1 MSVSRRLVFALG
13 GLLAGSLCAF
23 PALPADAEAPL
34 RPQLAQSGPPVRLT
48 PRGPSE
54 GGTTARPPVE
64 RRGGIREE
72 RLGRVNPESVGVFD
86 ESEGG
91 LGARIWSGTP
101 RANVVAMTGHVPLR
115 YRSSILRDLA
125 RRLLLTRA
133 EAPSG
138 LIVGENLITQRIDR
152 LYRMGALTGAAK
164 LAALVPPSLSEPR
177 LAMLQV
183 NIAFLGGDAKR
194 ACDVVDRELPKHDSQ
209 DLQRANVICLALAK
223 EADKAMLALS
233 LLREQDGI
241 PDEAWEQLV
250 EAVANRSDGKS
261 GSKSKPV
268 DVASLKQPTP
278 GHLALMAALKL
289 PLPEVAAETNDLA
302 ILRTIALAKDAP
314 LALRLQAGEKA
325 AAAGALNGAEL
336 GRVYAAQTIEAD
348 EIAKAVAM
356 ARDTF
361 DARAR
366 ARLFKAAAGERNAR
380 KRAAIL
386 RAVWS
391 LARKHGGY
399 DVAARVFAPFVAD
412 MAPGPELRR
421 FAPFAA
427 RALYT
432 AGETQ
437 LATTWYRLLLD
448 EKANR
453 ENESVAQLWPIARL
467 VAPEQILWDDGR
479 LQHWARLQRRDGR
492 AAAERRIAILRTL
505 LEATGDRDA
514 ATVDWSALSP
524 RLAVARTGGAIPRLW
539 RSMRAAAVAQRRGET
554 VLAVV
559 NGIEDGDLSKLDDV
573 DLRLVLQSLR
583 DIGLVHELRV
593 LALEAALANRL

>member
-1 MSVSRRLVFALG
+1 MSVSRRLVSALG
-13 GLLAGSLCAF
+13 GLAMAGLWAVSAHLAA
-23 PALPADAEAPL
+23 AADPIGL
-34 RPQLAQSGPPVRLT
+34 QLAQSGPPVRLT
-48 PRGPSE
+48 PREPS

-72 RLGRVNPESVGVFD
+72 RLGRVNPESVGVLD

-101 RANVVAMTGHVPLR
+101 RASVVAMTGHVPLR
-115 YRSSILRDLA
+115 YRSPILRDLA

-138 LIVGENLITQRIDR
+138 LIVGEHLVTQRIDR
-152 LYRMGALTGAAK
+152 LYRMGAVTGAAK
-164 LAALVPPSLSEPR
+164 LAAVVPSSLSEPR

-183 NIAFLGGDAKR
+183 NIAFLGGDSKR
-194 ACDVVDRELPKHDSQ
+194 ACDVVDRELPRHDTQ
-209 DLQRANVICLALAK
+209 ALQRANVICLALAK
-223 EADKAMLALS
+223 ETDKAMLALS

-241 PDEAWEQLV
+241 PDEAWERLV
-250 EAVANRSDGKS
+250 EAVATGPDGK
-261 GSKSKPV
+261 SKSKPV
-268 DVASLKQPTP
+268 EVASLKQPTP
-278 GHLALMAALKL
+278 GHMVLMAALKL
-289 PLPEVAAETNDLA
+289 PLPEDAAETNDLA

-336 GRVYAAQTIEAD
+336 GRVYAAQTIEPD
-348 EIAKAVAM
+348 EIAKAIAM

-412 MAPGPELRR
+412 MAPGRELRR

-437 LATTWYRLLLD
+437 LATTWYRLVLD
-448 EKANR
+448 GPA
-453 ENESVAQLWPIARL
+453 NESAAQLWPIARL
-467 VAPEQILWDDGR
+467 AAPEQILWDDGK
-479 LQHWARLQRRDGR
+479 LQRWARLQRRDGR
-492 AAAERRIAILRTL
+492 AAAERRIAILHTL
-505 LEATGDRDA
+505 LEAAGDRDA
-514 ATVDWSALSP
+514 ATADWSALSP

-559 NGIEDGDLSKLDDV
+559 NGVEDGDLSKLDDV